1 MVTIRLR
8 TKFLLSMVLISAGL
22 TSLSLLLVRQSVQ
35 SQVRQEIVSDLHNS
49 VSTFG
54 SFQQEQETTL
64 SHSAD
69 LLADLPNL
77 RSLMTTN
84 HEATIQDGSTP
95 LWQLTGS
102 DLFVLANRG
111 GKIVALHTASSGF
124 TKEMAQSSLS
134 ASLDR
139 QERWWYGAKH
149 LYEIFLKP
157 IYFGPAS
164 SGTLLGFLV
173 IGREIDERVAAQI
186 GRVASSRVAFY
197 YDDAIVTSTLTPAN
211 RAELMKQKLPSTQ
224 GSQPVSLELV
234 TSVF

>member
-1 MVTIRLR
+1 MAKVRLR

-35 SQVRQEIVSDLHNS
+35 SQARQEIVVGLRNS
-49 VSTFG
+49 VSTFL
-54 SFQQEQETTL
+54 SFHREQQITL

-77 RSLMTTN
+77 RALMTTN

-111 GKIVALHTASSGF
+111 GKIVALHTKSPGF
-124 TKEMAQSSLS
+124 TREMAQTSLTS
-134 ASLDR
+134 ALDR

-164 SGTLLGFLV
+164 
-173 IGREIDERVAAQI
+173 A
-186 GRVASSRVAFY
+186 
-197 YDDAIVTSTLTPAN
+197 
-211 RAELMKQKLPSTQ
+211 
-224 GSQPVSLELV
+224 
-234 TSVF
+234 

>member
-35 SQVRQEIVSDLHNS
+35 SAVRQEIFSDLYNS
-49 VSTFG
+49 VGTFE
-54 SFQQEQETTL
+54 SFQQEQEITL

-77 RSLMTTN
+77 RALMTTN

-95 LWQLTGS
+95 LWQLAGS
-102 DLFVLANRG
+102 DLFVLANRS
-111 GKIVALHTASSGF
+111 GKVVALHTNLPGF
-124 TKEMAQSSLS
+124 TSEVAQSSLTS
-134 ASLDR
+134 SLKSEQ
-139 QERWWYGAKH
+139 QERWWFGAKH

-164 SGTLLGFLV
+164 AGRLLGFLV
-173 IGREIDERVAAQI
+173 IGREIDQRVAAQI
-186 GRVASSRVAFY
+186 GGVASSRGGFY
-197 YDDAIVTSTLTPAN
+197 YGDS
-211 RAELMKQKLPSTQ
+211 
-224 GSQPVSLELV
+224 
-234 TSVF
+234 